1 METFAVYLLKSVIW
15 LAGFALIFILFLRN
29 ERFFV
34 LNRIYLLAGII
45 TSFIFPMISIHYTV
59 VLPVVRNIQIE
70 NAIMSEIQNP
80 DKSLIPDLKLILSVL
95 YVLGVAFVLTL
106 IIRQGRSVFRA
117 IKKSEIISFHPAK
130 LIKTPEYTTAFSFF
144 SYVFVN
150 PSVTDV
156 ETKEIMIHEL
166 VHIRQKHWFD
176 LLLVELLCM
185 MQWFNPLV
193 WIYIRF
199 IRQNHEYLAD
209 EVALQQTSDPAVYRA
224 VLLNQ
229 IVGAPVVN
237 LANSFNYSPNKKRFN
252 MMKNIISSP
261 YRKMKILFILP
272 VFAIVLYAFAKP
284 DYKYKYADQSSGDN
298 VSGTSLQQKSVKGT
312 IVQNDGTPMP
322 GATILIKGTTLG
334 TSADATGSFKIDNVP
349 DNGLIV
355 VSFVGFKSKVLKPVF
370 TSEMAITMVRDTVR
384 YNNLNISSPP
394 PPPPPMNA
402 AGDLNAP
409 PPPPPPPASGIDLKG
424 DGPQP
429 LYVVDGS
436 ITSKAEVEKI
446 DPETIESIH
455 IFKDESVSAKYGEKG
470 ENGVIELYLKKAT
483 STLITEDGSKDTV
496 KVSAYGGMHFKTS
509 ENKAVPLYVIDGV
522 IASVDDLNKVDPQTF
537 VLVNILKDGAAISK
551 YGERGKDGAI
561 EITTKNYN
569 SVGTGGGVTG
579 VKILRDSFT
588 PLPPPSYVKIRSKD
602 GKTPL
607 VVVDGVAKDIE
618 VDKIDPKTVASMN
631 VLSDEFATNKY
642 GEKAKDGVV
651 EFTTYNK
658 GEKRPDTDKDVFVVV
673 EELPQFIGGNEA
685 MIAWITSNLKYPSEA
700 VKAKITGEVYVNFMV
715 SKTGKVKNVVVSK
728 SASPLLNAEAI
739 RVISSMPDWKP
750 GSQAGKLVDV
760 QMQVPVEFKL
770 K

>member
-1 METFAVYLLKSVIW
+1 MEAFAVYLLKSVIW

-29 ERFFV
+29 ERFFK

-45 TSFIFPMISIHYTV
+45 TSFIFPLISIHYTV

-70 NAIMSEIQNP
+70 NAIVSEIQNQ
-80 DKSLIPDLKLILSVL
+80 DKSLIPDLKLILSIL
-95 YVLGVAFVLTL
+95 YVLGVVFVLTL

-130 LIKTPEYTTAFSFF
+130 LIKTPDYTSAFSFF

-261 YRKMKILFILP
+261 YRKMKLLFILP

-284 DYKYKYADQSSGDN
+284 DYKYKYADQSSSDKMAS
-298 VSGTSLQQKSVKGT
+298 VSLLQHEVKGKVVDQDANPLPGTSVT
-312 IVQNDGTPMP
+312 VR
-322 GATILIKGTTLG
+322 GTTQG
-334 TSADATGSFKIDNVP
+334 VSTDAKGSFKLDNIP
-349 DNGLIV
+349 EDGILIF
-355 VSFVGFKSKVLKPVF
+355 SFVGYKTKALKPVF
-370 TSEMAITMVRDTVR
+370 TSEMIVSMVKDTVK
-384 YNNLNISSPP
+384 YLNLNISTPPPPPPSPPP

-409 PPPPPPPASGIDLKG
+409 PPPPPPPPAGIKFKG
-424 DGPQP
+424 DGPPP
-429 LYVVDGS
+429 LFVVDGTI
-436 ITSKAEVEKI
+436 ITEAEAGKI
-446 DPETIESIH
+446 EPDDIA
-455 IFKDESVSAKYGEKG
+455 SVDIIKGKPATDKYGEKG
-470 ENGVIELYLKKAT
+470 K
-483 STLITEDGSKDTV
+483 
-496 KVSAYGGMHFKTS
+496 
-509 ENKAVPLYVIDGV
+509 DGV
-522 IASVDDLNKVDPQTF
+522 A
-537 VLVNILKDGAAISK
+537 
-551 YGERGKDGAI
+551 
-561 EITTKNYN
+561 EITTK
-569 SVGTGGGVTG
+569 
-579 VKILRDSFT
+579 KIQAGDKMVVAPPPPPPPP
-588 PLPPPSYVKIRSKD
+588 PLPTASSPNSDIRSETGTK
-602 GKTPL
+602 PL
-607 VVVDGVAKDIE
+607 IVVDGVVMGKDFNINSINPNNTESLE
-618 VDKIDPKTVASMN
+618 VLKKESAVT
-631 VLSDEFATNKY
+631 LY
-642 GEKAKDGVV
+642 GGTTEDGVILIH
-651 EFTTYNK
+651 TKTK
-658 GEKRPDTDKDVFVVV
+658 GSAINSKDSSKNQPFVVV
-673 EELPQFIGGNEA
+673 EEMPKFPGGKDA
-685 MIAWITSNLKYPSEA
+685 MAEWINSHLKYPAEA
-700 VKAKITGEVYVNFMV
+700 VKAKISGKVYVNFMV

-728 SASPLLNAEAI
+728 SVSPLLNDEAI

-750 GSQAGKLVDV
+750 GTQGGKSVEV
-760 QMQVPVEFKL
+760 QIKVPVEFKL